1 MLVLFFSCPVI
12 LSKPLNCPRGLTF
25 FTCKHNWFTHLFMN
39 VARIRCKNRSWFFEK
54 CLLVLLPLVDTL
66 LKSWTF
72 LSCEVEVKV
81 CFLWN
86 IRRHSSKFIWRS
98 SKSVYTHRA
107 FLFFYSVFFFGGGQW
122 WWELFGCVRVVAKVV
137 VWALSSLLAQSM
149 YWPGW
154 QSRRQSKN
162 EFQGGHIGCI
172 DLSPVFQVSPEAG
185 MEENHVLS
193 ACRVPGTVVA
203 STVWRVLIPYL
214 TNEET

>member
-25 FTCKHNWFTHLFMN
+25 FTCKNNWFTHLFMN

-107 FLFFYSVFFFGGGQW
+107 FLFFYSVFFW
-122 WWELFGCVRVVAKVV
+122 WGAVV
-137 VWALSSLLAQSM
+137 VRTIRLCQSCCKGGRVSSKFS
-149 YWPGW
+149 
-154 QSRRQSKN
+154 S
-162 EFQGGHIGCI
+162 C
-172 DLSPVFQVSPEAG
+172 PE
-185 MEENHVLS
+185 HVL
-193 ACRVPGTVVA
+193 ARLTEQKAKQEWVPGR
-203 STVWRVLIPYL
+203 SHWLHRSKPCISS
-214 TNEET
+214 